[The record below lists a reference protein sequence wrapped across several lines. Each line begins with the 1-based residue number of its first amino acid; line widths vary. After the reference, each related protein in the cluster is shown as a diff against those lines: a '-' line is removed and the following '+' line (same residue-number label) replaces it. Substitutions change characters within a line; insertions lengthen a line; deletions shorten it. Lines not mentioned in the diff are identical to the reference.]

1 MLTKYNYIFFLL
13 VSSSLFG
20 QMPTAEELLEKHHK
34 ASEKLQSY
42 ICNYEFEQHSRRVT
56 PGRRNLNGE
65 RDTYRSVEIRWDGPG
80 ERGKLIRNRWGDVS
94 RLLKDI
100 EEENRTYGS
109 TMWDGKAWYQ
119 FSKSMLPGKT
129 DLLTIIRGKTS
140 LNLKNW
146 NSIGWVDPF
155 FSIAKRG
162 GVLKDE
168 LANNQ
173 IKKIR
178 VANKTSKV
186 GDTKCY
192 VIEGTHTNGTEYIYW
207 IDPEHDYQIAR
218 SVLRKK
224 AGFDD
229 GVFPIAVQ
237 FTQTLQFSDFK
248 EIDGAWIPMTT
259 TERNKSFNKE
269 IGSTSEGK
277 SIYKRTR
284 VTLDP
289 DHDAL
294 GSFLPD
300 DITNGSTVVLVIGA
314 RSLRFSWHNGAV
326 VDKDGQ
332 EVDADRLIKAESE
345 KVKKSKPKRK

>member
-1 MLTKYNYIFFLL
+1 MLTKYNYVFFLL

-20 QMPTAEELLEKHHK
+20 QMPTAEELLKKHHK

-42 ICNYEFEQHSRRVT
+42 ICNYEFEQHSKRVT
-56 PGRRNLNGE
+56 PGHRGLNGKW
-65 RDTYRSVEIRWDGPG
+65 DQYKSVEIRWDGPG
-80 ERGKLIRNRWGDVS
+80 ERGKKIRNSWGDVGGHPQMQ
-94 RLLKDI
+94 DI
-100 EEENRTYGS
+100 KKKNRTHSS

-119 FSKSMLPGKT
+119 FSKSMLPGKN
-129 DLLTIIRGKTS
+129 DLLTIMRGKTS

-155 FSIAKRG
+155 FKIAKRG
-162 GVLKDE
+162 GVLKEE

-173 IKKIR
+173 IKEIR

-186 GDTKCY
+186 GGTKCY
-192 VIEGTHTNGTEYIYW
+192 VIEATLTNGTEYMYW

-218 SVLRKK
+218 STFRKK

-229 GVFPIAVQ
+229 GSFPIAVQ
-237 FTQTLQFSDFK
+237 FMQTVEFSDFK
-248 EIDGAWIPMTT
+248 EISGAWIPMTT

-269 IGSTSEGK
+269 TGGTAEDK

-284 VTLDP
+284 VILDP

-300 DITNGSTVVLVIGA
+300 DITNGATVVLVTGET
-314 RSLRFSWHNGAV
+314 SLKLRWQDGAV
-326 VDKDGQ
+326 VD
-332 EVDADRLIKAESE
+332 RPIKAESE
-345 KVKKSKPKRK
+345 QVKKSEPKGKK